1 VGPGGNFLVQR
12 SSRDS
17 IRRGEW
23 YISKVGVSDT
33 FEHWDAAGRPGLLAE
48 LRDQVAQLLASHQPL
63 PLDEAVE
70 RELNRIEK
78 RARAGHH
85 QQ

>member
-1 VGPGGNFLVQR
+1 VGPGGNFLAQR

-23 YISKVGVSDT
+23 YIGKMGVGDT
-33 FEHWDAAGRPGLLAE
+33 FEQWDAAGRPDLLAE
-48 LRDQVAQLLASHQPL
+48 LRDQVAHLLASHQPL

-70 RELNRIEK
+70 RELDRIEE
-78 RARAGHH
+78 RAR
-85 QQ
+85 QVI